1 MRKDTT
7 IAVLAAGLLLG
18 LATFASAEWEAGVAA
33 FKAGDLDKAAAE
45 FEEVVAKQPEWPGG
59 QFMLGQVL
67 LSQDRAKEALEH
79 LKKAYELKP
88 GDVSYQ
94 YALGQAYLRTG
105 RYSESA
111 QMLRKINPASLP
123 KAQQANYQKLLGAA
137 LSRSGDAGGAL
148 DAMRSAAQASP
159 NDAGAWYVYGT
170 AAFNAGDTQ
179 AGVTALEKAVSLDS
193 GDTEKQKALAQA
205 LIRLGREKRGDAKL
219 DAYRKA
225 VRAGQAVVAKDA
237 SHDNL
242 LLVAEAQ
249 LGAKDYQGAVVTLD
263 RTIAKAGNDW
273 LGHYYLAQAYTS
285 LGRFSQA
292 DSAARQALSK
302 AGREADKKRVWGQ
315 IGFVAEKLKNYDD
328 AILAYN
334 NAGDQAGAQR
344 TQENKRIAEE
354 NKRIEA
360 ENAEIRQ
367 LEEERRRLEEE
378 LRDLPGGPGR

>member
-1 MRKDTT
+1 MRKNTT

-18 LATFASAEWEAGVAA
+18 LASFASAEWEAGVAA
-33 FKAGDLDKAAAE
+33 FKAGNLEKAAAE

-137 LSRSGDAGGAL
+137 LTRSGDASGAL
-148 DAMRSAAQASP
+148 DAMRSAAQANP

-170 AAFNAGDTQ
+170 AAFNSGDTQ

-193 GDTEKQKALAQA
+193 GNAEKQRALAQA

-225 VRAGQAVVAKDA
+225 VRAGQAVVAKDP

-249 LGAKDYQGAVVTLD
+249 LGAKDYQGAVTTLD
-263 RTIAKAGNDW
+263 RAIAKSGNDW

-285 LGRFSQA
+285 LGRFNQA
-292 DSAARQALSK
+292 DSAARQALGK
-302 AGREADKKRVWGQ
+302 AAGADKKRVWGQ

-360 ENAEIRQ
+360 ENAEIRE